1 MIFLCEKMQVQTDVH
16 RRTMKSI
23 IATAFLLILFI
34 PAAYGG
40 TTGKISGKVIDAQT
54 KEFPIGVNIVL
65 VGTTLGASTDLN
77 GEYYIINIPPGT
89 YRLRASAV
97 GYAPQT
103 VGNVTVSADRTT
115 QISFTLEPQGV
126 EMNVQEVVAV
136 RPLVQKDLTSTTAT
150 VTSDEISAL
159 PLETVSD
166 AVNLQAGVVDGHF
179 RGGRSNEVKYLIDGM
194 SVNDVFSGDFELEA
208 GINSV
213 QEVQVLSGTFNAEY
227 GEALSGVVNE
237 VTKTAHDNYAGSFS
251 AYTGDY
257 LTTRTSLFQNIDHI
271 SPADLQD
278 YEGLLSG
285 PMPGIGKFMKVVLS
299 GRYYYNDGWLYGKR
313 VFNPSDSSNF
323 SANNP
328 AQWYIGATG
337 DGKYVSMNYQK
348 RTNLQGKFTF
358 DVGGAKAI
366 SLQAIY
372 FDNQYR
378 DYDQQFQLDPD
389 GDYTQYQKSLLTIAS
404 YTVVFGNSSFMDINA
419 SGFDSEYKEYVYE
432 NPLDPRYV
440 NPTRLMDAGA
450 NAFLTGGT
458 ENWHFYHHTNTY
470 TGKVDFTSQ
479 LTNIHQ
485 LKAGVETDVH
495 FLNYVDYQVH
505 VDASSG
511 FVPALPTPGSFD
523 FNTYD
528 NMPYQLAAYVQDK
541 IELSY
546 LVVNVGL
553 RFDYFQPDGSTL
565 KNPNNIA
572 ELDPLQSP
580 FPDSLVTK
588 ASPKYQLSPRIG
600 ISYPIT
606 DQGAVHF
613 SYGHFFQIPA
623 FEYLYKN
630 PNFRIPLTGNYPDY
644 IGDVVG
650 NADLQPQ
657 RTTMYEIGL
666 QQELA
671 PNIGLTVTGY
681 YKDIRN
687 LLGLQLF
694 LKNNFV
700 QFGEYINTDYGAVQ
714 GFTISLDRRL
724 TNGFG
729 ANLDYTYQVAKGNAS
744 DPEDDYNKAT
754 ASPPI
759 AINTVLVPLNWD
771 RRHSLN
777 LTLTAGDPHNL
788 LASFIVRLGSGLP
801 YTPAL
806 ENERTGLENSGN
818 MPMFFNTD
826 MYITKYFDL
835 FDLPLS
841 LFLKIYNLFDTA
853 NELNVYG
860 DTGRA
865 GYTLALV
872 QAERAAEPVRGDNT
886 LQQYFSRPDFYS
898 APRQV
903 EIGVSLTF

>member
-1 MIFLCEKMQVQTDVH
+1 
-16 RRTMKSI
+16 MKSI
-23 IATAFLLILFI
+23 IATAFLLILYI
-34 PAAYGG
+34 APTYGG
-40 TTGKISGKVIDAQT
+40 TTGKISGKVVDAQT
-54 KEFPIGVNIVL
+54 KELPIGVNIVIA
-65 VGTTLGASTDLN
+65 GTTLGASSDLN
-77 GEYYIINIPPGT
+77 GEYFIINIPPGT
-89 YRLRASAV
+89 YQLRASAI

-103 VGNVTVSADRTT
+103 VTNITVSADRTT
-115 QISFTLEPQGV
+115 QINFALVPQGV
-126 EMNVQEVVAV
+126 ELAGVDVIAV

-194 SVNDVFSGDFELEA
+194 SVNDAFSGNFELEA
-208 GINSV
+208 DINTV

-227 GEALSGVVNE
+227 GDVLSGVVNE
-237 VTKTAHDNYAGSFS
+237 VTKTAHDNYAGNFS

-257 LTTRTSLFQNIDHI
+257 LSTRTGLFPNIDHI
-271 SPADLQD
+271 SPSDLRN

-285 PMPGIGKFMKVVLS
+285 PVPGTGKFMKFVMS
-299 GRYYYNDGWLYGKR
+299 GRYYYNDGYLYGKR

-323 SANNP
+323 SATNP

-337 DGKYVSMNYQK
+337 DGKYVPMNYQK
-348 RTNLQGKFTF
+348 RLNLQGKLSF
-358 DVGGAKAI
+358 DVGSSKA
-366 SLQAIY
+366 LTVQGIY
-372 FDNQYR
+372 NDNQYN
-378 DYDQQFQLDPD
+378 DYDHQFELDPD
-389 GDYTQYQKSLLTIAS
+389 GNYTQFQKSLLLITNYNI
-404 YTVVFGNSSFMDINA
+404 VFGNSSFMDLNA
-419 SGFDSEYKEYVYE
+419 SGFDSEYKEYVYQ

-440 NPTRLMDAGA
+440 NPVRMQDAGA

-458 ENWHFYHHTNTY
+458 QNWQFYHHTNTY
-470 TGKVDFTSQ
+470 TGKIDLTSQ
-479 LTNIHQ
+479 LTNVHQ
-485 LKAGVETDVH
+485 MKAGIEGVLH
-495 FLNYVDYQVH
+495 FLNYRDYQVH
-505 VDASSG
+505 VDASNG

-528 NMPYQLAAYVQDK
+528 NMPYQLAAYIQDK

-553 RFDYFQPDGSTL
+553 RFDYFEPDGVGL
-565 KNPNNIA
+565 KNPNTIA
-572 ELDPLQSP
+572 ELDKLQSP

-588 ASPKYQLSPRIG
+588 ASPKSQISPRIG

-606 DQGAVHF
+606 DQGAVHL
-613 SYGHFFQIPA
+613 SYGHVFQMPA

-630 PNFRIPLTGNYPDY
+630 PNFRVPLTGNYPDF
-644 IGDVVG
+644 IGNVIG
-650 NADLQPQ
+650 NANLQPQ
-657 RTTMYEIGL
+657 RKTMYEIGL

-671 PNIGLTVTGY
+671 PNLGITVTGY
-681 YKDIRN
+681 YNDIRN
-687 LLGLQLF
+687 YLGLQLF
-694 LKNNFV
+694 RKSNFV
-700 QFGEYINTDYGAVQ
+700 KFGEYVNFDYAAVQ

-729 ANLDYTYQVAKGNAS
+729 ANLDYTYQVAKGNTS

-754 ASPPI
+754 ANPPI
-759 AINTVLVPLNWD
+759 AFNQELVPLNWD

-777 LTLTAGDPHNL
+777 LTVTAGDPKNL
-788 LASFIVRLGSGLP
+788 LASFIMRLGSGLP

-806 ENERTGLENSGN
+806 QNQRTGLENSGN

-826 MYITKYFDL
+826 MYITQYFDL
-835 FDLPLS
+835 FSLPLS
-841 LFLKIYNLFDTA
+841 VFLKIYNVFDTA
-853 NELNVYG
+853 NELNVYT

-865 GYTLALV
+865 GYTLALTL
-872 QAERAAEPVRGDNT
+872 AERAAAPVRGDNT
-886 LQQYFSRPDFYS
+886 LQQFYSRPDFYS

-903 EIGVSLTF
+903 EIGMSLIF